1 MFTKILIANRGEI
14 AVRIIR
20 ACKEMGVSS
29 VAVYSE
35 ADRETLHT
43 ALADESVCIGPASA
57 ADSYLNA
64 ERIISAALATGA
76 AAIHPGYGFLS
87 ENRDFAELCEKNGI
101 AFIGPSAE
109 TMKALSDKA
118 ESKALMKRAGLPV
131 IPGTEAL
138 SGLPEA
144 LQEAERIGYPV
155 MLKAR
160 SGGGGR
166 GIRVIRSRE
175 ELEKAYT
182 TAEAESRAAFGD
194 GALYLEKYIYPAR
207 HIEAQILADEEGHVL
222 CLGERDCSVQRN
234 HQKLIEE
241 SPSPAVDAAMR
252 ERLVELVREAVPK
265 IGYTGAGTL
274 EFLLDSQGNFW
285 FMEMNLRLQV
295 EHGVT
300 EMLTGVDLVK
310 WQIRTAA
317 GIALNQRQEDVI
329 LNGSCIECRINA
341 RSTGKVTALHVP
353 GGPFVRF
360 DTFLAQG
367 AEITPFYDPLLGKLI
382 VLYDSN
388 QISIEG
394 STDIAFRENVQER
407 MKAFGFQTITVEDGN
422 NISAI
427 GMAIEAA
434 KAETERPS
442 FITIKTQIGY
452 GCPAKQGKAS
462 AHGEP
467 VGEDE
472 AGAALGQ
479 QIHGLLH
486 LEFRPGDAEP
496 GAGASENRN
505 GGHDRHRRFGQHP
518 SGKQTGRR
526 ETAGTLGPEK
536 RIREDKSLSV
546 RPALSGYAEGKRRH
560 PHPFSLCAIRPDGR
574 RKEGDR
580 PRAGGSGRQ
589 TEAVCHRGSR
599 PEMVLGG
606 CKNRGLGCFCI
617 LSARPRSGGGALRLP
632 QESAGSESL
641 QPGGTSRI
649 AVPNRFVGV
658 ERHSVTN
665 ARNCTWTTRP
675 YE

>member
-166 GIRVIRSRE
+166 GIRVICSRE

-252 ERLVELVREAVPK
+252 ERLVERVRAAVPK

-274 EFLLDSQGNFW
+274 EFLLDSRGNFW

-382 VLYDSN
+382 VRAGTREEAVRKMKAALCELV
-388 QISIEG
+388 IEG
-394 STDIAFRENVQER
+394 
-407 MKAFGFQTITVEDGN
+407 VETNLEEQLALVNEPEFADG
-422 NISAI
+422 S
-427 GMAIEAA
+427 
-434 KAETERPS
+434 
-442 FITIKTQIGY
+442 Y
-452 GCPAKQGKAS
+452 
-462 AHGEP
+462 
-467 VGEDE
+467 D
-472 AGAALGQ
+472 L
-479 QIHGLLH
+479 
-486 LEFRPGDAEP
+486 
-496 GAGASENRN
+496 
-505 GGHDRHRRFGQHP
+505 RFM
-518 SGKQTGRR
+518 
-526 ETAGTLGPEK
+526 E
-536 RIREDKSLSV
+536 
-546 RPALSGYAEGKRRH
+546 
-560 PHPFSLCAIRPDGR
+560 
-574 RKEGDR
+574 
-580 PRAGGSGRQ
+580 
-589 TEAVCHRGSR
+589 SR
-599 PEMVLGG
+599 
-606 CKNRGLGCFCI
+606 
-617 LSARPRSGGGALRLP
+617 
-632 QESAGSESL
+632 
-641 QPGGTSRI
+641 
-649 AVPNRFVGV
+649 
-658 ERHSVTN
+658 
-665 ARNCTWTTRP
+665 
-675 YE
+675 

>member
-317 GIALNQRQEDVI
+317 GIALSQRQEDVI

-341 RSTGKVTALHVP
+341 RSTERSRPCTCRAAP
-353 GGPFVRF
+353 SC
-360 DTFLAQG
+360 AS
-367 AEITPFYDPLLGKLI
+367 TPFWRRGRRL
-382 VLYDSN
+382 
-388 QISIEG
+388 
-394 STDIAFRENVQER
+394 
-407 MKAFGFQTITVEDGN
+407 
-422 NISAI
+422 
-427 GMAIEAA
+427 
-434 KAETERPS
+434 RPS
-442 FITIKTQIGY
+442 TIR
-452 GCPAKQGKAS
+452 CLAS
-462 AHGEP
+462 
-467 VGEDE
+467 
-472 AGAALGQ
+472 
-479 QIHGLLH
+479 
-486 LEFRPGDAEP
+486 
-496 GAGASENRN
+496 
-505 GGHDRHRRFGQHP
+505 
-518 SGKQTGRR
+518 
-526 ETAGTLGPEK
+526 
-536 RIREDKSLSV
+536 
-546 RPALSGYAEGKRRH
+546 
-560 PHPFSLCAIRPDGR
+560 
-574 RKEGDR
+574 
-580 PRAGGSGRQ
+580 
-589 TEAVCHRGSR
+589 
-599 PEMVLGG
+599 
-606 CKNRGLGCFCI
+606 
-617 LSARPRSGGGALRLP
+617 
-632 QESAGSESL
+632 
-641 QPGGTSRI
+641 
-649 AVPNRFVGV
+649 
-658 ERHSVTN
+658 
-665 ARNCTWTTRP
+665 
-675 YE
+675 